1 MAGLYP
7 PYVYTTQTTSTTLN
21 SYCGSFHINTGA
33 GGAGNSSIT
42 VPNGG
47 SSYSMPYGNVTTSVN
62 NSQASLNVS
71 GEANFDGDVKIK
83 GRSMVKMI
91 EGIEKRL
98 AILQPDP
105 KKLAKFEALQKAY
118 SHYKLLE
125 ALLHE
130 EDKDGS

>member
-1 MAGLYP
+1 MKPNDAVQG
-7 PYVYTTQTTSTTLN
+7 VTSD
-21 SYCGSFHINTGA
+21 S
-33 GGAGNSSIT
+33 
-42 VPNGG
+42 VD
-47 SSYSMPYGNVTTSVN
+47 VT
-62 NSQASLNVS
+62 

-105 KKLAKFEALQKAY
+105 AKLEKWEALQKAY
-118 SHYKLLE
+118 AHYKLLE